1 MIHIIEPGLWT
12 TVQDLGRLGNYH
24 LGVAP
29 SGAAD
34 KFSFMAGNLLVGNP
48 VGFPGLEFT
57 LFGGKME
64 FHKNTVIALTG
75 ALMQAKLN
83 GRMIPF
89 WQAIAVKEGDTLT
102 LNACREGVKSFLCV
116 SGGIDVPEVLGSKST
131 YDVSNMGGYKG
142 RKLQKGDRVD
152 IHEPLP
158 GVQKQIGKFVPDDF
172 IPAFKRSQE
181 IRVMM
186 GIKGQMISDEGLKA
200 FLNSEWTVSPE
211 SNRVAYR
218 YKGAR
223 VSFIE
228 KEPPFGAGSSLTN
241 VVDFAYPIGG
251 VMFTNEEELIV
262 LHNDATTGGG
272 FVTIGTVISQDLDL
286 IAQSRPMSTCRFTA
300 ITLDQAMEARKE
312 RNKKLAQLEEML
324 KK

>member
-24 LGVAP
+24 LGVPP

-34 KFSFMAGNLLVGNP
+34 KFSFMAGNMLVGNP

-57 LFGGKME
+57 LFGGEKV
-64 FHKNTVIALTG
+64 FQKNTVIALTG
-75 ALMQAKLN
+75 APMQAKLN
-83 GRMIPF
+83 GQMIPF
-89 WQAIAVKEGDTLT
+89 WQAIAVREGDTLT
-102 LNACREGVKSFLCV
+102 LNACREGVKAFLCV
-116 SGGIDVPEVLGSKST
+116 SGGINVPEVLGSKST
-131 YDVSNMGGYKG
+131 YDLSKIGGYKG

-158 GVQKQIGKFVPDDF
+158 GVQKQIGKSIPADF

-181 IRVMM
+181 IRMVM

-218 YKGAR
+218 YRGAR
-223 VSFIE
+223 VSFRE
-228 KEPPFGAGSSLTN
+228 EEPPFGAGSSWTN
-241 VVDFAYPIGG
+241 VVDIAYPIGG

-272 FVTIGTVISQDLDL
+272 FATIGTVISQDLDL
-286 IAQSRPMSTCRFTA
+286 IAQSRPMSTCRFVA
-300 ITLDQAMEARKE
+300 VTLDQAMEARRE
-312 RNKKLAQLEEML
+312 RNEKLDLLENLL